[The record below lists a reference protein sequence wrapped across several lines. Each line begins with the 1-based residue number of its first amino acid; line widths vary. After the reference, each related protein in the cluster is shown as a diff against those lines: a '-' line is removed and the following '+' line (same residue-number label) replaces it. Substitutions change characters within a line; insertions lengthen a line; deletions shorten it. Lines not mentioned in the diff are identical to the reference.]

1 MVKFYKK
8 IVSSK
13 GHISILA
20 ATGIEVIEDV
30 VGRGLGLSQG
40 QRFPIEPG
48 SPAGNSLTYHSG
60 VSNGTRLFRV
70 ITAERG
76 VAEEYKDQAGS
87 KGHHMGSRSFP
98 VSRENIRRKGRGQA
112 KPVRF
117 TEVKGGIL
125 QMTSQQGVQ

>member
-48 SPAGNSLTYHSG
+48 SPAGHSLPYHSG
-60 VSNGTRLFRV
+60 VSTKKTLR
-70 ITAERG
+70 
-76 VAEEYKDQAGS
+76 
-87 KGHHMGSRSFP
+87 
-98 VSRENIRRKGRGQA
+98 
-112 KPVRF
+112 
-117 TEVKGGIL
+117 
-125 QMTSQQGVQ
+125 

>member
-48 SPAGNSLTYHSG
+48 SPLVTPCHTTAALVTVHDFS
-60 VSNGTRLFRV
+60 VS
-70 ITAERG
+70 
-76 VAEEYKDQAGS
+76 
-87 KGHHMGSRSFP
+87 
-98 VSRENIRRKGRGQA
+98 
-112 KPVRF
+112 
-117 TEVKGGIL
+117 
-125 QMTSQQGVQ
+125 